1 MKFDYL
7 KKYVR
12 TEPDYPE
19 KGVMYRDITTVLK
32 NREIFKSTIDA
43 MNELL
48 QDVDFDMVV
57 SPDSRGHIFASP
69 IAYLNSVGM
78 EIARKPG
85 KLPCE
90 TIEEQYTLEYGTATL
105 QMHKDAIEKGQKV
118 VIIDDLMAT
127 GGTIQAIIKMIER
140 LGGEV
145 ACVCCFIE
153 LPELNGREAL
163 KGYDVRSVI
172 SFNEDEV

>member
-57 SPDSRGHIFASP
+57 SP
-69 IAYLNSVGM
+69 AYLNSVGM

>member
-12 TEPDYPE
+12 TIPNHPKE
-19 KGVMYRDITTVLK
+19 GVMYRDITTVI
-32 NREIFKSTIDA
+32 EDHEAFKLAIDA

-48 QDVDFDMVV
+48 KDIDFDIIV
-57 SPDSRGHIFASP
+57 SPDARGHIFSSP
-69 IAYLNSVGM
+69 IAYLKGKGLQL
-78 EIARKPG
+78 ARKPG
-85 KLPCE
+85 KLPAE
-90 TIEEQYTLEYGTATL
+90 IIEEKYNLEYGTATL
-105 QMHKDAIEKGQKV
+105 QMHKDAIKKGQKV

-127 GGTIQAIIKMIER
+127 GGTLKAITRLVKK

-145 ACVCCFIE
+145 ACICCFIE

-163 KGYDVRSVI
+163 SEYDIRTVI
-172 SFNEDEV
+172 SFNEDEI